1 MSEASLSRPPHGPEA
16 PREWDRRRG
25 RWVLVATVSGSAM
38 PFIDSTVVNI
48 ALPDVGYDLGAGTSG
63 LTWVINAYA
72 LTLAAF
78 VMLGGS
84 VGDRYGRRR
93 IFVVGA
99 TGFALA
105 SAGCGLAPDVE
116 TLIAARAAQGVGGAL
131 LIPASLAILQSSFP
145 AGQRAAAIGAWS
157 GLTGVAAALGPFIGG
172 WLVQVGSW
180 RWVFLINLPVAL
192 LVVVVAQRHVPETQG
207 TPGTGQ
213 LDLLGAA
220 LVAGALG
227 ALTYG
232 LTSWATTDFSSLP
245 VVGSFGAALCVSG
258 LLLWR
263 ERTTAAPLLPAAAF
277 RSHLFVA
284 TNVITLVLY
293 AAFGATFLS
302 VVIALQVGAGLAP
315 IAAGLSLLP
324 ITVLMLLFSPAAGR
338 LTERVGPRAPMTIGP
353 VIAAVGVLLLARI
366 GPDPDYVADVLLGT
380 TVFGAGLTLL
390 VTPLTATVLAS
401 LPDTQAGFA
410 SGVNNAVARSAG
422 LLAVAAIPVI
432 GGLGTN
438 GLTDPA
444 EVLDGFSVIAKVCA
458 GLLVLGALLAAV
470 TVRTAPPHRPSP
482 GTTSV
487 ARRHCSLAGPAPH
500 HPREHHRD

>member
-1 MSEASLSRPPHGPEA
+1 MTRAPISQSPHGTEE

-25 RWVLVATVSGSAM
+25 RWVLAATVMGSAM

-48 ALPDVGYDLGAGTSG
+48 ALPAVGSDLGAGTSG
-63 LTWVINAYA
+63 LTWVVNAYA

-78 VMLGGS
+78 VLLGGS

-93 IFVVGA
+93 IFVVGV

-105 SAGCGLAPDVE
+105 SGGCGLAPDVG
-116 TLIAARAAQGVGGAL
+116 TLIAARAVQGVGGAL

-180 RWVFLINLPVAL
+180 RWVFLINLPVAV
-192 LVVVVAQRHVPETQG
+192 LVVIVAQRHMPETRGERG
-207 TPGTGQ
+207 TSR

-220 LVAGALG
+220 LVAGSLG

-232 LTSWATTDFSSLP
+232 LTSWAANDFISIP
-245 VVGSFGAALCVSG
+245 VVGFFGAALLLGG

-263 ERTTAAPLLPAAAF
+263 ERTTTAPLLPAAAF

-284 TNVITLVLY
+284 TNAITLGFY
-293 AAFGATFLS
+293 AAFGAIFFSL
-302 VVIALQVGAGLAP
+302 VIALQVGAGLTP
-315 IAAGLSLLP
+315 MAAGLSLLP
-324 ITVLMLLFSPAAGR
+324 VTLLMLLFSPSAGR
-338 LTERVGPRAPMTIGP
+338 LTERVGPRLPMTVGP
-353 VIAAVGVLLLARI
+353 VISAVGVVLLARV

-390 VTPLTATVLAS
+390 VTPLTATVLSS
-401 LPDTQAGFA
+401 LPDAQAGFA

-432 GGLGTN
+432 GGLGTS

-444 EVLDGFSVIAKVCA
+444 EVLNGFSVIAKVCA
-458 GLLVLGALLAAV
+458 ALLALGALLAAL
-470 TVRTAPPHRPSP
+470 TVRTTASHPTSPSTP
-482 GTTSV
+482 SV
-487 ARRHCSLAGPAPH
+487 TRRHCTLTGPAPH
-500 HPREHHRD
+500 QDLQRG